1 MSVTEATSKGVA
13 GLVKAA
19 EGGRA
24 VMVERHRRPVAAVI
38 GADRLQE
45 LESLEEDL
53 RDALLVLSRAATD
66 DGRRTSLDQ
75 VLSGLGLSREDLADV
90 DAEVDAETGGDAG
103 SGAGSDS
110 GADAEGDAA

>member
-24 VMVERHRRPVAAVI
+24 VMVERHRKPVAAVI

-75 VLSGLGLSREDLADV
+75 VLDGLGLSREDLADV
-90 DAEVDAETGGDAG
+90 DADAEAD
-103 SGAGSDS
+103 
-110 GADAEGDAA
+110 ADAEDDAA